1 MADNVPKALVSMPT
15 QPFTLARSFKAAA
28 NGTVYIGKVGMDP
41 TIPENQ
47 QQVFVG
53 VVPVPQPISINSGG
67 FPVYNGQVSVF
78 TTTGNHSML
87 VLDAEGAQQ
96 HYFPDISTVDPQSL
110 LALLAGPN
118 GSDYIGTKDG
128 TLTATINRIDTTV
141 NIPTQQAVAR
151 AENAAERAENAADE
165 AEAVVDND
173 YTFADIAAGLAGTT
187 SGEYFRVPQ
196 GVGADISFIYYLNN
210 SGTAVPVA
218 ELVGKGAIE
227 NQKRQLW
234 ELATSVGEHFSR
246 YESDIVL
253 LNPNKSPLLTMH
265 SADGDDK
272 VIAANFYNQFDLTM
286 PASSRTAIEVDKAAG
301 RDLEKDIVYV
311 NPLRQALLVD
321 NSTDPKVYLYQD
333 LVSRKLG
340 SAYGFEGVANN
351 DRPSFFNGYVNSL
364 LRAKS
369 SAIKNNSTSNV
380 LSKIL
385 VTGDSWWDKP
395 TLPVSLET
403 KLKSTYGNGGSGWI
417 DFINEELMPGIAVSM
432 SGFTVLRNW
441 QAPFNQGM
449 FVSGKRI
456 TTTTAAGTVS
466 VSGIEGQRIRIFYY
480 DLNGSFRYNLNGG
493 AFTTVTGTST
503 NTVKYVEVTAASF
516 SGNTI
521 SIDTSVNT
529 GGGTVVLFG
538 VNPQLS
544 SGKGVSII
552 KAGQAGAKTIDFVQV
567 LQYIPSWASVLAPDS
582 VLITLGTNDI
592 IQSRDVLEYQQ
603 NLTSLIES
611 WKAALPVSCG
621 VNMLFPAHAN
631 RPASEGYPDYA
642 PYEQAAR
649 DICDSH
655 GVGFISGLDL
665 FPDYNNGNALNLWVD
680 KDHLNSNGA
689 DLFVVEYAIKKLME
703 I

>member
-1 MADNVPKALVSMPT
+1 MATTPT
-15 QPFTLARSFKAAA
+15 QKPIPSEDVRDFKFNIGKTDQFITSNEFFYIDRFGVKRYTAEGIRHFLAPLGNAYTQEQAAA
-28 NGTVYIGKVGMDP
+28 
-41 TIPENQ
+41 
-47 QQVFVG
+47 
-53 VVPVPQPISINSGG
+53 
-67 FPVYNGQVSVF
+67 
-78 TTTGNHSML
+78 
-87 VLDAEGAQQ
+87 A
-96 HYFPDISTVDPQSL
+96 
-110 LALLAGPN
+110 
-118 GSDYIGTKDG
+118 
-128 TLTATINRIDTTV
+128 
-141 NIPTQQAVAR
+141 
-151 AENAAERAENAADE
+151 
-165 AEAVVDND
+165 
-173 YTFADIAAGLAGTT
+173 IAAGEIPDGAFFFIWSDDGVNIADKYQNQLGVAT
-187 SGEYFRVPQ
+187 RVD
-196 GVGADISFIYYLNN
+196 GSIISTEGMVQLF
-210 SGTAVPVA
+210 
-218 ELVGKGAIE
+218 
-227 NQKRQLW
+227 NQSK
-234 ELATSVGEHFSR
+234 EITYSVGEHFSR

-432 SGFTVLRNW
+432 SGFTILRNW

-456 TTTTAAGTVS
+456 TTTTASGSVS

-516 SGNTI
+516 SGNII